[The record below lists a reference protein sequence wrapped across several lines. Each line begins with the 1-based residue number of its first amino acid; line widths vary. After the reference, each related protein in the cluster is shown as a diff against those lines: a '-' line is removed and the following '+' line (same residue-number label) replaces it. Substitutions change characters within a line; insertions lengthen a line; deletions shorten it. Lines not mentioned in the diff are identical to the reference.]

1 MNFTFLLI
9 FIVIVKHHFV
19 KRATSERISPHCKL
33 PLACHLPCVQM
44 SSPSMMIKTHLLA
57 NGLIVFLKKQMEIL
71 CSNDFTRLIF
81 VIPQIKSEHKVSKKW
96 NILFMKFKCD
106 LHYNKFSPILRPKPK
121 VAMSWNTM
129 PILPK
134 ALGMCVLRNCTLF
147 FIFDHSFII

>member
-1 MNFTFLLI
+1 MQEAIICLFILEALNSQLSI

-19 KRATSERISPHCKL
+19 KRATSERISPHCEL

-81 VIPQIKSEHKVSKKW
+81 VIAQIKSEHKS
-96 NILFMKFKCD
+96 
-106 LHYNKFSPILRPKPK
+106 
-121 VAMSWNTM
+121 
-129 PILPK
+129 
-134 ALGMCVLRNCTLF
+134 
-147 FIFDHSFII
+147 